1 MTDLLKLI
9 INNHEGLLIAYKKR
23 FDLLYSKFDD
33 TEKCTVDS
41 LNIKETIKLI
51 VGQIKEH
58 SSTVITDKKLIF
70 KFFKHLENNNLS
82 HEHDKVANY
91 YFLMLNAFA
100 FKTHAS
106 ATVNTRKFVSVAQ
119 PETLEIKLPR
129 MSKLLKEIEVSNRD
143 YRDFMDNYKDKE
155 KIVAFI
161 DPPYSKEEVARTDYY
176 PNTI

>member
-58 SSTVITDKKLIF
+58 SSTVITDKKSINKYLKEIAPAYTESLSPD
-70 KFFKHLENNNLS
+70 LE
-82 HEHDKVANY
+82 
-91 YFLMLNAFA
+91 
-100 FKTHAS
+100 
-106 ATVNTRKFVSVAQ
+106 
-119 PETLEIKLPR
+119 
-129 MSKLLKEIEVSNRD
+129 KLLKPLLKNST
-143 YRDFMDNYKDKE
+143 
-155 KIVAFI
+155 VAYTSEENHDQAWSIFFNDEYMRSLAICFI
-161 DPPYSKEEVARTDYY
+161 TNLSKF
-176 PNTI
+176 